1 MTRIN
6 TNVSSLSAQNRLNRT
21 NNDLQTS
28 LTRLSTG
35 LRINNGKDD
44 PAGLIASEALRS
56 DITSINKALTNTQRA
71 NQIIGTADS
80 ALGQVSSLLNDI
92 RGLVTEAA
100 NQGALSDDEIV
111 RINCRSTRPSKRS
124 TGSHKPRHSKV
135 DDYSTDRWISKFH
148 KE

>member
-100 NQGALSDDEIV
+100 NQGALSDDEIAA
-111 RINCRSTRPSKRS
+111 KRS
-124 TGSHKPRHSKV
+124 TESHKPRHSKV
-135 DDYSTDRWISKFH
+135 DDFSTDRWISKFH